1 MLPAQAPA
9 SSSEAPSRPGG
20 PLPRPA
26 GIASLGSVEDL
37 EKESSGDQ
45 GKQKLRAAKTVS
57 LNQSK
62 NKVRQAEDKLKEIDQ
77 LKEKLQVVPTS
88 VCSWVARILYFA

>member
-9 SSSEAPSRPGG
+9 SSSEAPSRPAG

-37 EKESSGDQ
+37 ERKAQEIKEN
-45 GKQKLRAAKTVS
+45 KKLRAAKTVS

-62 NKVRQAEDKLKEIDQ
+62 NKVRQAEDKVKEIDQ

-88 VCSWVARILYFA
+88 VM